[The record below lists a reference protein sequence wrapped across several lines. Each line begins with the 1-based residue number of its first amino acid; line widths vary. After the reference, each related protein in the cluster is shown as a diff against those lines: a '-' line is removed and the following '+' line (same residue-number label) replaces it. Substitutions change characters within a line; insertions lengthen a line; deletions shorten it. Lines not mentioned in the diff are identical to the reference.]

1 VSEKPLEAVVYGKT
15 RYERYPAREPVTT
28 RGGLTLGDT
37 EITSWYPTG
46 ENVYRF
52 WGLTSDEFAQRIA
65 ESRSLAES
73 TAAAMARKRGTKR
86 DDEWW
91 DAYEQG
97 RMDGMLGKNQRRQ
110 P

>member
-15 RYERYPAREPVTT
+15 RYER
-28 RGGLTLGDT
+28 
-37 EITSWYPTG
+37 
-46 ENVYRF
+46 YRF